1 MRQDPEEPFRTFAAH
16 VEGKAESCEFKTD
29 YHDICSGCQAAFNG
43 NVYHTDEI
51 VRDVLLNG
59 IADVDIR
66 REALSAY
73 SMQKKPINEVIAFI
87 ESKETARNA
96 NPASGVSAIS
106 TYRRNHKPLGENS
119 QRKSKF
125 TPTQT
130 DREKTAKCPDCG
142 KVFNIFTKKARG
154 WNTRPYERCESCW
167 RARRGTQR
175 AEHSSITYT
184 DIDSFGQ
191 VSGISRQT
199 QSATLHHQIFS
210 KGEWRRAKVTK
221 HPTVNL

>member
-16 VEGKAESCEFKTD
+16 VQGKAESCEFKTD

-73 SMQKKPINEVIAFI
+73 SMQKKPINEVITFI

-130 DREKTAKCPDCG
+130 DREKTRTVGRCSTFSRRKHMDGTPVLMRDVSPVG
-142 KVFNIFTKKARG
+142 GQDVVHNEQNTAR
-154 WNTRPYERCESCW
+154 S
-167 RARRGTQR
+167 
-175 AEHSSITYT
+175 H
-184 DIDSFGQ
+184 
-191 VSGISRQT
+191 
-199 QSATLHHQIFS
+199 TL
-210 KGEWRRAKVTK
+210 T
-221 HPTVNL
+221 